1 MNLLEEEKRVS
12 EEEGLEEKVRR
23 GRREEG
29 EERWLALVL
38 RRSGECVGGDKT
50 DIVNVVVKWK
60 VFFWFCKCEILVW
73 LERERNENVEDVR
86 REWKTKGTRP

>member
-1 MNLLEEEKRVS
+1 MMNLLEEEKRVS

-29 EERWLALVL
+29 EEEDEERWLVLVL

-50 DIVNVVVKWK
+50 DIVG
-60 VFFWFCKCEILVW
+60 
-73 LERERNENVEDVR
+73 
-86 REWKTKGTRP
+86 REWKTVVRKQLCSVELRIKWPPKGKKDLFT